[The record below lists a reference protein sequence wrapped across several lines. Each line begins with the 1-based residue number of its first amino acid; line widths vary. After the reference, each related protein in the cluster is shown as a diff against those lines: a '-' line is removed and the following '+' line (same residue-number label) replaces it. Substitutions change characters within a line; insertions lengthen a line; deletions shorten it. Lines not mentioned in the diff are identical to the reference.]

1 MKTIEN
7 GIVFSNDI
15 KRILN
20 GINAFDYKYEFIPQD
35 SVIKTLRESFKKDTE
50 KIFKGKVS
58 IITEEEMMGVNS
70 LITGEYPHRIIR

>member
-20 GINAFDYKYEFIPQD
+20 GINAFDYKYKFIPQD

-58 IITEEEMMGVNS
+58 IITEEEMMEVNS